1 LKSGSR
7 RAVFF
12 ANVKQTAGGSNM
24 ATLLRRRPVEIA
36 LYSIFM
42 PARSSHRPQKPL
54 RHRPPMPP
62 TCLLALFSGCS
73 VVVTSLIGFGPTALP
88 RLCLWPFS
96 ISFPPSR
103 GFPSSPSHSGKNE
116 GKLDYGYQNY
126 IPELTYQQ
134 NIKQCNVAIPFFI
147 VNI

>member
-54 RHRPPMPP
+54 RLPPNATHLP
-62 TCLLALFSGCS
+62 TC
-73 VVVTSLIGFGPTALP
+73 
-88 RLCLWPFS
+88 PF
-96 ISFPPSR
+96 
-103 GFPSSPSHSGKNE
+103 
-116 GKLDYGYQNY
+116 
-126 IPELTYQQ
+126 
-134 NIKQCNVAIPFFI
+134 
-147 VNI
+147 

>member
-54 RHRPPMPP
+54 RQASPPFHP
-62 TCLLALFSGCS
+62 LAYLPFL
-73 VVVTSLIGFGPTALP
+73 VDAVSLSL
-88 RLCLWPFS
+88 
-96 ISFPPSR
+96 
-103 GFPSSPSHSGKNE
+103 
-116 GKLDYGYQNY
+116 
-126 IPELTYQQ
+126 
-134 NIKQCNVAIPFFI
+134 V
-147 VNI
+147 